1 MRTDRAADTEDAAT
15 VLARN
20 SRPDTWIHG
29 SVKSTL
35 MPSSLSLSSLST
47 SSVASTLRAKNC
59 FETDEPEAMGF
70 GSIVADDKEVPLGL
84 VVSARVVC

>member
-1 MRTDRAADTEDAAT
+1 MAQ
-15 VLARN
+15 
-20 SRPDTWIHG
+20 
-29 SVKSTL
+29 STL

-70 GSIVADDKEVPLGL
+70 GSIVADDKEEPFSL
-84 VVSARVVC
+84 VVSARAALNRERSVRC